1 MTTAMVATASTTVT
15 IDLIDKITMIAG
27 PILATITGIDVI
39 IAAMTGVTTTVTM
52 TVTTDVTTTE
62 VIAATTNAMITT
74 TTDEMI
80 SAMIDIARMT
90 TIATTI
96 IRMNGLH
103 RHHPKGATPMVR
115 YRSPTVRSTSPLA
128 VVKQPKATDR
138 TDQMLEKSGTTTP
151 KTHSLCIGPNSQSL
165 SRGKII
171 GFTSLTP
178 RLTGWSLTP

>member
-138 TDQMLEKSGTTTP
+138 TDQMLEKSSTTTP

-165 SRGKII
+165 S
-171 GFTSLTP
+171 
-178 RLTGWSLTP
+178 

>member
-74 TTDEMI
+74 TNDEMI

-138 TDQMLEKSGTTTP
+138 TDQMLEKSSTTTP

-165 SRGKII
+165 S
-171 GFTSLTP
+171 
-178 RLTGWSLTP
+178 